1 MKWVSEDFQN
11 LRDLW
16 VHQLRVMLSAEEQ
29 IVRALPDMMT
39 HCTDDQLREAFKSH
53 LKETEEHLRR
63 LEQILA
69 QQKGS
74 DARVGSTSP
83 VKCKAVGAIKGEAED
98 ITVDARDAWVRDAAL
113 ISTAQRLAHYEIASY
128 GTLRQWALL
137 LGENTAAEMLD
148 HTAKEE
154 GHADHLLTEIAVRI
168 NPKARVA

>member
-53 LKETEEHLRR
+53 LKETEEHRRR
-63 LEQILA
+63 LEEVLA

-98 ITVDARDAWVRDAAL
+98 ITV
-113 ISTAQRLAHYEIASY
+113 
-128 GTLRQWALL
+128 
-137 LGENTAAEMLD
+137 
-148 HTAKEE
+148 
-154 GHADHLLTEIAVRI
+154 
-168 NPKARVA
+168 

>member
-39 HCTDDQLREAFKSH
+39 HCTDDQLREAFK
-53 LKETEEHLRR
+53 EHLRR

-98 ITVDARDAWVRDAAL
+98 ITVDARDAW
-113 ISTAQRLAHYEIASY
+113 
-128 GTLRQWALL
+128 
-137 LGENTAAEMLD
+137 
-148 HTAKEE
+148 
-154 GHADHLLTEIAVRI
+154 
-168 NPKARVA
+168 